1 MKMLLRLI
9 TIAATACL
17 TSAYAD
23 QLGTC
28 GSGWANAQGETQQ
41 TRLRI
46 RTRLHGENDA
56 FRNYVMFGDG
66 AESTSQFLSEET
78 AAVEAA
84 LASGHQVLRLA
95 ARLNPVD
102 EFLGGG
108 WARYTELDGD
118 TQVSRVLNINIR
130 LRVIRPDGTVANAA
144 LGLTPDTVVSAYFEG
159 YDDTDV
165 LTDYAKCGLAFAGYI
180 DDDLDGINDYISYS
194 LSVKEDANGLIDGTA
209 CTDVPGTMVLFPDV
223 LPSDVVDIGVLPPT
237 TDVDNPPAEV
247 RPVLTGDF

>member
-1 MKMLLRLI
+1 MPGR
-9 TIAATACL
+9 
-17 TSAYAD
+17 
-23 QLGTC
+23 
-28 GSGWANAQGETQQ
+28 NAQ
-41 TRLRI
+41 TRLVYD
-46 RTRLHGENDA
+46 TRVDDNDA
-56 FRNYVMFGDG
+56 FLNFIMYGVG
-66 AESTSQFLSEET
+66 ADSTNRFLIEET
-78 AAVEAA
+78 AAIEAA
-84 LASGHQVLRLA
+84 VTSGHQVLQLA

-130 LRVIRPDGTVANAA
+130 LRLIKPDGTAANAA
-144 LGLTPDTVVSAYFEG
+144 LGLTPDTVVSAYFQG

-180 DDDLDGINDYISYS
+180 DDDLDGINDYASYS
-194 LSVKEDANGLIDGTA
+194 LSVKEDVNGLIDGTA

-237 TDVDNPPAEV
+237 TDVATRRLRFVPC
-247 RPVLTGDF
+247 